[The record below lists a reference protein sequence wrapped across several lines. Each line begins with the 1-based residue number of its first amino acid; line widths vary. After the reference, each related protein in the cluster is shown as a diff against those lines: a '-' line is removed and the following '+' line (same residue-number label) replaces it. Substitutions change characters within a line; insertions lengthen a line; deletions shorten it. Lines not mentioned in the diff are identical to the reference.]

1 MTLTT
6 PTRPHP
12 TKDSPAESTLGSQLA
27 PWIRYRERSLLRQ
40 MVATVSR
47 PGVRSLAGGLPEL
60 DLFPSAEIASALQVA
75 LRDDPRA
82 LQYSPAQEALKEH
95 VVDLVRRRGVECS
108 VDQVLLTSGAQQG
121 IDIVTR
127 SLLTHGGSVAV
138 DAMTYPGV
146 LQATA
151 PLQPRSL
158 SVRGDLEG
166 GLDVE
171 HLEWLL
177 RSGERPAFLY
187 LIPDAH
193 NPLGVS
199 LAADRRIA
207 LAELV
212 QRYRLPILEDDPYG
226 LLCYDGSF
234 AAPVHTLAADRVLY
248 VGSFSKI
255 LAPGLRLG
263 YLVGPPDV
271 VRRLSTI
278 KEASDLETSGLTQRA
293 VARLLAEPGW
303 LDAHLERLHEVYRP
317 RRDAMLVALERHF
330 AGRATW
336 SRPRGGMF
344 VWVEL
349 EQEVAARS
357 LDTEELLRRCLDE
370 RNVAFLPGRA
380 FVATTGEGEAAG
392 RRSMRLSFSSLAP
405 ESISEAVEAIADCMK
420 AMESVEEVEEMEVAN
435 EMQRES
441 SQKDARKVGRE

>member
-1 MTLTT
+1 MTLTM
-6 PTRPHP
+6 PTRTLPI
-12 TKDSPAESTLGSQLA
+12 TDSSAESWLGSQLA
-27 PWIRYRERSLLRQ
+27 PWIRHRERSVLRQ

-47 PGVRSLAGGLPEL
+47 PGVQSLAGGLPEL
-60 DLFPSAEIASALQVA
+60 DLFPSSEIESALQAA

-82 LQYSPAQEALKEH
+82 LQYSPAQDALKEQ
-95 VVDLVRRRGVECS
+95 VVDLVRRRGVECGI
-108 VDQVLLTSGAQQG
+108 DQVLLTSGAQQG

-127 SLLTHGGSVAV
+127 ALLTHGGSVAV

-151 PLQPRSL
+151 PLQPRVL
-158 SVRGDLEG
+158 GVRGDLEG
-166 GLDVE
+166 GLDLE

-199 LAADRRIA
+199 LAVDRRIA
-207 LAELV
+207 LAELA

-226 LLCYDGSF
+226 LLCYEGSF
-234 AAPVHTLAADRVLY
+234 AAPVHALAADRVLY

-293 VARLLAEPGW
+293 VSRLLAEPGW

-317 RRDAMLVALERHF
+317 RRDAMLAALERHF
-330 AGRATW
+330 TGRAIW

-349 EQEVAARS
+349 EQEEAARS

-380 FVATTGEGEAAG
+380 FVSAAGDGEAAG
-392 RRSMRLSFSSLAP
+392 RRSMRLSFSSLPP
-405 ESISEAVEAIADCMK
+405 EHIGEAVEAIADCLEGPDDRRR
-420 AMESVEEVEEMEVAN
+420 ADTP
-435 EMQRES
+435 R
-441 SQKDARKVGRE
+441 DARKVGRV